1 MAAPTVAV
9 KDSWTTAAVAVDN
22 SSCPRTP
29 DSWTTMPDDTRFMD
43 KELSTYVAADTR
55 RAFLNPSLSSLTG
68 EMERNFKPSIFPVGQ
83 LGLFDS
89 QLSLAKDDGF

>member
-68 EMERNFKPSIFPVGQ
+68 EMERNFKVIVVDQ
-83 LGLFDS
+83 E
-89 QLSLAKDDGF
+89 

>member
-43 KELSTYVAADTR
+43 KELSTYVAAE
-55 RAFLNPSLSSLTG
+55 TG
-68 EMERNFKPSIFPVGQ
+68 EMERNFKQLALVVELKAQYVLKIGRQ
-83 LGLFDS
+83 LGKGHKPDT
-89 QLSLAKDDGF
+89 K